1 MKRIAL
7 LFFVFSSLSV
17 FAQIDSA
24 KTKTSKPK
32 YIFKNPKDR
41 LVLDLNATNWA
52 HNIPGLQT
60 KWYGRGIAAYFM
72 WDFQV
77 KKSFFSF
84 APGIGVSHTNVYHRH
99 EMMDTSSAGI
109 TFSPLTNPD
118 NYKVNKL
125 ALTYI
130 EIPVELRFRSKPD
143 KLDNRWKVAV
153 GFKAGIR
160 VDGYTKQ
167 SAKTPKEIRTYKP
180 YPDLNLFQAGPMLR
194 VGYASFNLT
203 AYYGVLG
210 VFKANRGPQVN
221 AFSVGLSFNGL

>member
-1 MKRIAL
+1 
-7 LFFVFSSLSV
+7 
-17 FAQIDSA
+17 
-24 KTKTSKPK
+24 
-32 YIFKNPKDR
+32 
-41 LVLDLNATNWA
+41 
-52 HNIPGLQT
+52 
-60 KWYGRGIAAYFM
+60 
-72 WDFQV
+72 
-77 KKSFFSF
+77 
-84 APGIGVSHTNVYHRH
+84 
-99 EMMDTSSAGI
+99 MMDTSSAGI

-167 SAKTPKEIRTYKP
+167 STKTPKEIRTYKP
-180 YPDLNLFQAGPMLR
+180 YPDLNLFQAGPMMR

-210 VFKANRGPQVN
+210 VFRANRGPQVN